1 MKLAREEN
9 ARAALVPLQLRVDFL
24 EFKLLQKEGEIVA
37 AQQGLHGKLERM
49 ETEKLQSCMAQIS
62 HLEKQLA
69 QKESERVLMAQ
80 RFATQPQVD
89 GETWQYQTSRGKW
102 ISFPEPANKELI
114 VKARENHDAFQIVID
129 ERTYDIEFK
138 KGKKEVKI
146 RCFVGLPSLPLH
158 WNARL
163 HQGLSGNLMLLKKV
177 TGKRTLERLAEVLN
191 GSRARH
197 DGTVCKCVH
206 GSSNFIVTEAYQ
218 VRNLHLWRRYHR
230 CIRSICDKHR
240 QYGISPEHIH
250 HPPSKA
256 LIDFATDID
265 VDQASNELLLLHG
278 TPHFDV
284 AKVIATEG
292 FDHRVAGNG
301 LYGQGTYFAAQ
312 TCKAAQYATVHGM
325 SLKASTQ
332 LVGTMLLARVAIGD
346 PFYTQSEWHFSR
358 ALTEIICVPNLTDLE
373 FKSHCFPPKRARFM
387 AVSLFWVLII
397 FNRFAAGFT
406 EIIQTGNRSSREER
420 RAS

>member
-1 MKLAREEN
+1 MC
-9 ARAALVPLQLRVDFL
+9 Q
-24 EFKLLQKEGEIVA
+24 
-37 AQQGLHGKLERM
+37 
-49 ETEKLQSCMAQIS
+49 
-62 HLEKQLA
+62 
-69 QKESERVLMAQ
+69 
-80 RFATQPQVD
+80 
-89 GETWQYQTSRGKW
+89 
-102 ISFPEPANKELI
+102 EPANKELI

-240 QYGISPEHIH
+240 QYGISPEHIR

>member
-1 MKLAREEN
+1 MIYQFIFLFLAIFDTAGGVGSTKKFHN
-9 ARAALVPLQLRVDFL
+9 PFGAFLLVNV
-24 EFKLLQKEGEIVA
+24 
-37 AQQGLHGKLERM
+37 
-49 ETEKLQSCMAQIS
+49 SCMCQ
-62 HLEKQLA
+62 
-69 QKESERVLMAQ
+69 
-80 RFATQPQVD
+80 
-89 GETWQYQTSRGKW
+89 
-102 ISFPEPANKELI
+102 EPANKELI

-163 HQGLSGNLMLLKKV
+163 HQGLSGNLRLLKKV
-177 TGKRTLERLAEVLN
+177 TGKRTLESLAEVLN

-240 QYGISPEHIH
+240 QYGISPEHIS

-346 PFYTQSEWHFSR
+346 PFYTQSEGHFSR
-358 ALTEIICVPNLTDLE
+358 ALTEIICVPTLTSGVQISL
-373 FKSHCFPPKRARFM
+373 FPPKKGEVHGG
-387 AVSLFWVLII
+387 VSLLG